1 MIDNFIEKLSK
12 QYAQGLPGREHQV
25 RMAVLA
31 RKSTM
36 EAPPTARRACV
47 MILLFQK
54 DGEWHVL
61 LTERTSSDNPNH
73 NHSGQ
78 ISFPGGQL
86 EEKDESLEACA
97 LRETFEEVGIP
108 PNTIQIIG
116 EMTDLYIPVS
126 NFHVFPFLGWTSDP
140 PQYQRQ
146 ETEVKHIIETPLSIL
161 LNSENLKF
169 KDIHINDSFVLR
181 DVPYFDVFG
190 KAVWGATAMM
200 LSEMLELLKEQ

>member
-1 MIDNFIEKLSK
+1 MLDNFIEKISER
-12 QYAQGLPGREHQV
+12 YAQGLPGREHQA

-31 RKSTM
+31 RKNTM
-36 EAPPTARRACV
+36 EAPPTARHACV
-47 MILLFQK
+47 MILLFPK
-54 DGEWHVL
+54 NGEWNVL

-73 NHSGQ
+73 SHSGQ

-86 EEKDESLEACA
+86 EKDDESLVACA
-97 LRETFEEVGIP
+97 LRETYEEVGIDP
-108 PNTIQIIG
+108 KTIQIIG

-126 NFHVFPFLGWTSDP
+126 NFHVFPFLGWVSDT

-161 LNSENLKF
+161 SNSENWKF
-169 KDIHINDSFVLR
+169 KDIRINDSFVLP

-190 KAVWGATAMM
+190 KVVWGATAMM